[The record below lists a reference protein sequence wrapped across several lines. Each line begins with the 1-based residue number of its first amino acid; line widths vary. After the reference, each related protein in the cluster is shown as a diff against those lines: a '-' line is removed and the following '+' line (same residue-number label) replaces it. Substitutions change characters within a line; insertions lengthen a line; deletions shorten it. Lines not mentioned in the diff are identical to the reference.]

1 MYVMKLYTEYDGSSN
16 SRKIQKKIKGDL
28 YVKLFSFQM
37 RKFGVRDYKWN
48 TSIRSEAR

>member
-1 MYVMKLYTEYDGSSN
+1 MDQATLEKY
-16 SRKIQKKIKGDL
+16 KKIKGDL

-48 TSIRSEAR
+48 TSIHSEAR